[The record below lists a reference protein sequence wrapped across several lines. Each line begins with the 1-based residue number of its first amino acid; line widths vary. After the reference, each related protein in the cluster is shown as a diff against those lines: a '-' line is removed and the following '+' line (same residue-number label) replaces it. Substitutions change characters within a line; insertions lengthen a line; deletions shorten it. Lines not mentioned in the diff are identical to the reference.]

1 MNLSP
6 TMLLSN
12 IRKLKLNPGTRL
24 LGLDLGSK
32 TIGVAISDRKLLIA
46 TPINIIKRKNL
57 RMDINSLKLV
67 IEKRDVGGIILGYPL
82 NMDGS
87 EGPMCQSIK
96 QFASNIETSFNFP
109 IFFWDERMSTTAV
122 NKQLIKLDLS
132 RNKRKKIIDK
142 EAAAFILQG
151 ALDHINQLP

>member
-109 IFFWDERMSTTAV
+109 IFFGT
-122 NKQLIKLDLS
+122 
-132 RNKRKKIIDK
+132 K
-142 EAAAFILQG
+142 ECQQRL
-151 ALDHINQLP
+151 